1 MIMLNVERSIDSL
14 IHGSIGS
21 NADVSLATD
30 ILLVFGSTFGLIGVL
45 ELGLNVSSCLKEL
58 EYCVHSP
65 LARAIKLDMQ
75 HSLVNTVD
83 TFGSLCR

>member
-45 ELGLNVSSCLKEL
+45 ELGLYVFSCLK
-58 EYCVHSP
+58 
-65 LARAIKLDMQ
+65 R
-75 HSLVNTVD
+75 T
-83 TFGSLCR
+83 

>member
-21 NADVSLATD
+21 NADVSLATG

-45 ELGLNVSSCLKEL
+45 ELGLYVFSCL
-58 EYCVHSP
+58 S
-65 LARAIKLDMQ
+65 
-75 HSLVNTVD
+75 
-83 TFGSLCR
+83 